1 MGIPRFLDA
10 WSSNDQ
16 QILTDVAAQG
26 STRPFGARERLFSL
40 FAIGLFLLHLAVLLG
55 CPHPRYLSN
64 AIQTIAPA
72 LAMLVCGLRV
82 RREPDPTRQ
91 MLWKRLRISFG
102 LWMGGQACWFY
113 ALCAG
118 WKLQYPSIADV
129 IWLSFSFPV
138 LLVVAKTS
146 STNGSHDRVAWLDL
160 AQATVGLLMLYA
172 LVFAPDHY
180 LKADLAY
187 DVQSVSL
194 LLACGLR
201 LSLTESESDRRF
213 FRDLTIYLA
222 VYGACSFLG
231 SLAEDRGWT
240 AGSLCDLAWTV
251 PFVTFCL
258 LVLRPGRARKP
269 WFATEQAQALA
280 FLRNCKTAGQ
290 SRGLSAVGLTVLS
303 MTAAGYLCF
312 HLPLLGVCALALVFT
327 IFAARTAIRE
337 QQLES
342 AHASLESQ
350 TIYDSLTGLANRVL
364 LKRELERAL
373 ELDPIGS
380 VAVITVDLDRFKTIN
395 DSLGH
400 VFGDRLLIKIAT
412 LLQHAIRPGDLLAR
426 LGGDEFSVLL
436 RNVTSEAA
444 AESIASR
451 IVMLLRDPVE
461 VEGRISYLTASVG
474 TVCCSGQWTAEEML
488 RNADC
493 AMYEAKGAGR
503 NGTKLFSPVMQR
515 RASHSLE
522 IETELRQALETGGI
536 EAWYQ
541 PIYALDGRAIHGFE
555 ALVRWRH
562 PARGMISPGDFIPIA
577 EDTGLILELGRQ
589 VLRQACAHLREW
601 NDRFHTRLTMSV
613 NISVRQFSDPRLLDT
628 ILETLAET
636 GLDPSL
642 LKLEITESVLLCDPQ
657 AALGVLAAARALGI
671 QICLDDFGTGYSSL
685 SYLLDFPFDMVKI
698 DRSFVKN
705 MEQDSRRLELV
716 RTIMHLVRQLGK
728 QVVSEGVETEGEMAC
743 LRELNYGL
751 VQGFLLSKP
760 LPADRL
766 VALLSASSA
775 SQNPGQDLDTA
786 LFPTP
791 GRNRSWEASV
801 AGHMC

>member
-10 WSSNDQ
+10 WSSNDP
-16 QILTDVAAQG
+16 QISTDIPAQG
-26 STRPFGARERLFSL
+26 SVRPFRTRERLFALS
-40 FAIGLFLLHLAVLLG
+40 AICLFLLHLAVLLG
-55 CPHPRYLSN
+55 YPHPQYLSN

-82 RREPDPTRQ
+82 GREPDPMRR
-91 MLWKRLRISFG
+91 MLWRRLRVSFG
-102 LWMGGQACWFY
+102 LWMGGQACWFL
-113 ALCAG
+113 AFCAG
-118 WKLQYPSIADV
+118 WKLQYPSIADL

-138 LLVVAKTS
+138 LLVIAKTS

-201 LSLTESESDRRF
+201 LSLTKSESDRRF

-222 VYGACSFLG
+222 VYGMCSFLG
-231 SLAEDRGWT
+231 SLAEDRGWL
-240 AGSLCDLAWTV
+240 AGSLCDLAWTF

-258 LVLRPGRARKP
+258 LVLRPGRAQEP
-269 WFATEQAQALA
+269 WCATEQAQASA
-280 FLRNCKTAGQ
+280 FLRKYQTAGQ

-303 MTAAGYLCF
+303 MTAAGYLCL
-312 HLPLLGVCALALVFT
+312 HLPVLGVCALALVFM

-342 AHASLESQ
+342 AHSSLESQ

-373 ELDPIGS
+373 ELDPSGS
-380 VAVITVDLDRFKTIN
+380 VAVLTIDLDRFKTIN

-400 VFGDRLLIKIAT
+400 VFGDRLLIKIAA

-426 LGGDEFSVLL
+426 LGGDEFAVLL
-436 RNVTSEAA
+436 RNVTCEAA

-451 IVMLLRDPVE
+451 IVVLLRDPVE
-461 VEGRISYLTASVG
+461 VEGRINHLTASVG
-474 TVCCSGQWTAEEML
+474 TVCSSGQSTAEEML

-541 PIYALDGRAIHGFE
+541 PIYDLDGRTIHGFE

-562 PARGMISPGDFIPIA
+562 ATRGMISPGDFIPIA

-601 NDRFHTRLTMSV
+601 NARFHTRLTMSV

-628 ILETLAET
+628 ILEALAET
-636 GLDPSL
+636 DLDPSL
-642 LKLEITESVLLCDPQ
+642 LRLEITESVLLCDPQ
-657 AALGVLAAARALGI
+657 AASEVLAAARALGI

-685 SYLLDFPFDMVKI
+685 SYLLDFPFDAVKI

-766 VALLSASSA
+766 VALLTATMPN
-775 SQNPGQDLDTA
+775 QNTDAA
-786 LFPTP
+786 LFAMP
-791 GRNRSWEASV
+791 GRSRGREASA
-801 AGHMC
+801 AGHIC